1 MKSKNLIKIGVLI
14 VFLISIPVSVFA
26 DTAGSIGQIEGAS
39 NLINFFDIWVRGAG
53 ALVLMYGCADA
64 FMNFAT
70 EHNEH
75 RTRGLKCICAGL
87 LMIRSYSIICAI
99 CDIGNYNSFQVLLSV
114 LAVFLEFIGAMSAMY
129 GAYSFFQSIRDNH
142 AEARNRAVRILF
154 GGLAVIAV
162 AQSYSVFLL

>member
-1 MKSKNLIKIGVLI
+1 MKSKNLIRIGVLI
-14 VFLISIPVSVFA
+14 VFLISIPVNVFA
-26 DTAGSIGQIEGAS
+26 DTNSAMGTIDGAK
-39 NLINFFDIWVRGAG
+39 NLVNFFDIWVRGAG

-70 EHNEH
+70 ENNEH

-99 CDIGNYNSFQVLLSV
+99 SDIGNYDSFQVLLSV
-114 LAVFLEFIGAMSAMY
+114 VAVFLEFIGAMSAMY
-129 GAYSFFQSIRDNH
+129 GAYSFFQSVREQH

-162 AQSYSVFLL
+162 AQSYSAFLL